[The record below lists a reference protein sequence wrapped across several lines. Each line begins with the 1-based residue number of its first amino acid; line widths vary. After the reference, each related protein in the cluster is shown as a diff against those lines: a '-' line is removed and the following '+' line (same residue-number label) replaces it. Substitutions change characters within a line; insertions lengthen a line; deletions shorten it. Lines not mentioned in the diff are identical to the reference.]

1 MKIYKNPSKDK
12 WAEIIARP
20 RLDLT
25 KLNDTVSKVLA
36 DVKARGD
43 EAVKEYEQKFD
54 HATLN
59 NLSVTEEEMDEA
71 EKLENVSQAP
81 FLRKRLASHLEK

>member
-1 MKIYKNPSKDK
+1 MKIYKNPSKDR

-25 KLNDTVSKVLA
+25 KLNDTVATVLA

-54 HATLN
+54 HAA
-59 NLSVTEEEMDEA
+59 LSHLAVTEQEMDELA
-71 EKLENVSQAP
+71 
-81 FLRKRLASHLEK
+81 RLWTERIDQ

>member
-1 MKIYKNPSKDK
+1 MKIYKNPSKDR

-25 KLNDTVSKVLA
+25 KLNDTVATVLA

-43 EAVKEYEQKFD
+43 EAVKEYLRRFQP
-54 HATLN
+54 HQRGLA
-59 NLSVTEEEMDEA
+59 A
-71 EKLENVSQAP
+71 E
-81 FLRKRLASHLEK
+81 LASEVRSLAAYILLICHFIYATKKK